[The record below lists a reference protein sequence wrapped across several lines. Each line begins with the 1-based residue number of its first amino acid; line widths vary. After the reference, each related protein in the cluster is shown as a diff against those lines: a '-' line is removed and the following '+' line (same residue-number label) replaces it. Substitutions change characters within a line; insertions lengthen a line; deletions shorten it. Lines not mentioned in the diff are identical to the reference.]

1 MHRYPHV
8 DFYIYKEWVYK
19 SYSYGLD
26 KVYSVKSPDGM
37 RDVDQPPGTIY
48 VLRGSYEV
56 FLLTTKTLVHFLH
69 LDPGKAHWINEIL
82 LVFFIRF
89 PSIISDLLLG
99 LFIYLILRGYVGE
112 RRSLLASTFYLLGP
126 PIIYNS
132 TLWGQM
138 DSVNNLFFYLSLF
151 FLIKKRSYLS
161 VFFLFLS
168 LFTKLSLAPVL
179 PFYLLL
185 MIFGN
190 FIKPRLFIKP
200 FVVNIILFIVLSFPF
215 WQNPISAFNSFV
227 YIAGGIESTITV
239 HAYNFWWLLL
249 NPLRLATT
257 QLFIKSFLNIDIL
270 LWAYGLFT
278 LICLPL
284 LMQIVKV
291 IKSKKPNPEMLFF
304 LTFMVLFAGFLFL
317 PKMHERYLY
326 PVFPLMV
333 TWLGLKNKYWI
344 LYLFLSFLHF
354 INLYVISEYELFLF
368 QQFENLVLSVNF
380 SYFVSAATI
389 IVFSFFYL
397 KLFITTKYNFLQK
410 IKFKLFK

>member
-1 MHRYPHV
+1 MNRYPHV

-19 SYSYGLD
+19 SYSYGLN
-26 KVYSVKSPDGM
+26 KVYTVKSPGGM

-48 VLRGSYEV
+48 VLRGTYEV

-89 PSIISDLLLG
+89 PSIIADLILG
-99 LFIYLILRGYVGE
+99 LFIYLFLREYIGE
-112 RRSLLASTFYLLGP
+112 KKSLFASALYLLGP

-132 TLWGQM
+132 SIWGQM
-138 DSVNNLFFYLSLF
+138 DSINNLFFYLSIV
-151 FLIKKRSYLS
+151 FLIKKRSFLT

-168 LFTKLSLAPVL
+168 LFTKLSLGPVM

-185 MIFGN
+185 MLFGN
-190 FIKPRLFIKP
+190 FIKPKLLIKS
-200 FVVNIILFIVLSFPF
+200 FVINLILFTILCIPF
-215 WQNPISAFNSFV
+215 WQNPISAINSFT
-227 YIAGGIESTITV
+227 YIAGGIEQTITV

-249 NPLRLATT
+249 NPIRLATT

-270 LWAYGLFT
+270 WWAYGLFA
-278 LICLPL
+278 LICTPIVI
-284 LMQIVKV
+284 QIIKI

-304 LTFMVLFAGFLFL
+304 LTCMVLFAGFLFL

-326 PVFPLMV
+326 PVFPLLI
-333 TWLGLKNKYWI
+333 TWVALKNKYWI
-344 LYLFLSFLHF
+344 PYLFLSFLHF

-368 QQFENLVLSVNF
+368 QQFDDLVISVNF

-389 IVFSFFYL
+389 LTFLILYIR
-397 KLFITTKYNFLQK
+397 LFTTHLSLNFK
-410 IKFKLFK
+410 KH